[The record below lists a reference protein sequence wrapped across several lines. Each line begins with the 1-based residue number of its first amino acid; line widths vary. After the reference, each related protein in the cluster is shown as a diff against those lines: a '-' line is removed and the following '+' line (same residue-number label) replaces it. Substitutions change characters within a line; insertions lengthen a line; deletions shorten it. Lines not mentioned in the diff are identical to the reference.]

1 MEYSLGLN
9 QPHSSSLGREK
20 TLVLEAHHLFE
31 LLHEILGVLPALSV
45 YAVKHGGL
53 VAVLGD
59 RSRVVPDFVFFD

>member
-1 MEYSLGLN
+1 M
-9 QPHSSSLGREK
+9 
-20 TLVLEAHHLFE
+20 EAHHLFE